1 MLTRRAR
8 IREEL
13 EKRSMSIEEIS
24 RFIGMSS
31 KEVLRELTHIQ
42 KTLRAEKKRLIVLY
56 PVCNSCNR
64 QIRLKK
70 LTYITKCPYCKSTHI
85 TPARFSIEG

>member
-1 MLTRRAR
+1 MQTRRAR

-13 EKRSMSIEEIS
+13 ERRSMSIEELA
-24 RFIGMSS
+24 RVIGISS
-31 KEVLRELTHIQ
+31 KEVLRDLTHLQ
-42 KTLRAEKKRLIVLY
+42 RTLRVEKKRLMVLY

-70 LTYITKCPYCKSTHI
+70 LTNISKCPYCKSTHI
-85 TPARFSIEG
+85 TPARFFIEG